1 MNKQQKIRLLEEAQ
15 ELNSK
20 LTKLETFIQSDEQFT
35 SLCEKKRH
43 RLELQYIV
51 MRQYFQILTER
62 ICDGG

>member
-35 SLCEKKRH
+35 
-43 RLELQYIV
+43 
-51 MRQYFQILTER
+51 T
-62 ICDGG
+62 